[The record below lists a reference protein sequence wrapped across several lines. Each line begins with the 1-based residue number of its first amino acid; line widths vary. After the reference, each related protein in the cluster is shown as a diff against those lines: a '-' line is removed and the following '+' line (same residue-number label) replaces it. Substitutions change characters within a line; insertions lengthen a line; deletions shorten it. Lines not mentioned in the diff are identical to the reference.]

1 MSTRTP
7 SRRSPGPRTP
17 GGGAAASTHLSAPA
31 YVLGEKDLDHTAVE
45 DLADRA
51 REFGM
56 PPQAALW
63 GWGRVRRTAET
74 LQGLA
79 VRAGLETLRASGT
92 DPSDVD
98 CLVLC
103 STRFPGGPR
112 THGRFVQEVLEGLGL
127 ENAAFT
133 GVTLNRCTNLLAGL
147 RLAQALVVSGQH
159 RTVLV
164 VTADRVT
171 DESRR
176 LEKFAL
182 FSDGAAAAL
191 VSAGPPGPDAYEIV
205 AGASAQDRGE
215 LEWTNEVSSALSRT
229 VNERILHAAE
239 MKIGDI
245 DGVLHL
251 NLFKPLVVLKE
262 RQAGFTKDQ
271 LWLDNIPRFGHCF
284 AADPLINLVDRARA
298 GQVKDGG
305 SYLLAASVPGVRIGL
320 LLRRR
325 PSGTAGPQD
334 HETQGY
340 AGATARRPATEADE
354 TGESR

>member
-1 MSTRTP
+1 M
-7 SRRSPGPRTP
+7 
-17 GGGAAASTHLSAPA
+17 
-31 YVLGEKDLDHTAVE
+31 VE

-63 GWGRVRRTAET
+63 GWGTVRRTAET

-112 THGRFVQEVLEGLGL
+112 THGRFVQEILDGLGL

-147 RLAQALVVSGQH
+147 RLAQALVAAGQH

-164 VTADRVT
+164 VTTDRVT

-182 FSDGAAAAL
+182 FSDGAASAL
-191 VSAGPPGPDAYEIV
+191 VSAEPLGPDAYEMV
-205 AGASAQDRGE
+205 AGASAQDRRE
-215 LEWTNEVSSALSRT
+215 LEWTNEVSSVLSRT

-245 DGVLHL
+245 DAVLHL

-284 AADPLINLVDRARA
+284 AADPLVNLVDRARA

-325 PSGTAGPQD
+325 PAAPAPGPQE
-334 HETQGY
+334 HETQGS
-340 AGATARRPATEADE
+340 AGATARRPATQADE